1 MKNLKKLLL
10 CGLVVFTLTG
20 CMAKQQETVKI
31 DKDKNVTF
39 KISIS
44 MDDEM
49 LNNILKIVN
58 ANPETDISDESK
70 WEYLTSVADRYENW
84 NKEKIDKDGYKGYVL
99 TYNTKVHLDDLL
111 MADEVNARY
120 VFLSNPDISGSTL
133 FKKDGDKYNS
143 VMSVAPP
150 DEYKSYIDG
159 DISKYLDM
167 KFSIILPNKPISSNA
182 DEISKDG
189 KTLTWKITENKNIDL
204 SFKVEKANIIV
215 YIITILSFVALLS
228 FIVVIPRIKKHNN

>member
-1 MKNLKKLLL
+1 VVGVKMKNLKKLLL

-31 DKDKNVTF
+31 DEDKNVSF

-99 TYNTKVHLDDLL
+99 TYNTDTQKYESNEVLNPMVHEDSTDDMYEL
-111 MADEVNARY
+111 
-120 VFLSNPDISGSTL
+120 T
-133 FKKDGDKYNS
+133 
-143 VMSVAPP
+143 
-150 DEYKSYIDG
+150 ID
-159 DISKYLDM
+159 
-167 KFSIILPNKPISSNA
+167 
-182 DEISKDG
+182 
-189 KTLTWKITENKNIDL
+189 
-204 SFKVEKANIIV
+204 
-215 YIITILSFVALLS
+215 
-228 FIVVIPRIKKHNN
+228 